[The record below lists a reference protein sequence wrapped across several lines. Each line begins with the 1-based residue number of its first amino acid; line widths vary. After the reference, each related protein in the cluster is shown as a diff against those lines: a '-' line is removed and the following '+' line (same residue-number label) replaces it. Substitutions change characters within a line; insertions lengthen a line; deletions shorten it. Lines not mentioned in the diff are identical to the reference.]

1 VLASYDEGLLAKI
14 TQTSSGNKNLDALEI
29 ISSFINN
36 VKFQNLKN
44 VRKIYKR
51 HADLD
56 IKSIIE
62 ESTSIEN
69 YNKLKE
75 LINLRHSIIHELES
89 DYVFTREDFLEYLKV
104 LEESLSSI
112 SRNITAKYNLN
123 TKEKY

>member
-1 VLASYDEGLLAKI
+1 M
-14 TQTSSGNKNLDALEI
+14 
-29 ISSFINN
+29 
-36 VKFQNLKN
+36 KN